1 MHYQMHLSATVL
13 VVSLAT
19 FVSTL
24 VGGLFAL
31 HLRDRLH
38 LILGFSGGA
47 LLGVVLFDLIPEAI
61 SLTEVRFGVRATTAL
76 LAAGF
81 LAYMMLDRAIVLH
94 GRQNSGMERT
104 GRRGVLGAGSLCV
117 HSFLDGFSIGLAFKV
132 ALSVGAVVAIAVL
145 VHDFSDG
152 INTVGLILK
161 NRGNDRSAFRWLIA
175 DAAAP
180 IAGAASTL
188 MFTIQGAV
196 LGLGLA
202 AFAGFF
208 LYIGASD
215 LVPESYH
222 DHPKWLTTAMT
233 ILGAAT
239 MFLAIRLVNGG
250 SAP

>member
-1 MHYQMHLSATVL
+1 MHISTAVL
-13 VVSLAT
+13 AVSLAT

-31 HLRDRLH
+31 RLRDRLH

-47 LLGVVLFDLIPEAI
+47 VLGVVLFDLIPEAI
-61 SLTEVRFGVRATTAL
+61 SLTEARFGVPATTGV

-81 LAYMMLDRAIVLH
+81 LAYMTLDRAIVLH
-94 GRQNSGMERT
+94 GRQNSGGDQT
-104 GRRGVLGAGSLCV
+104 APRGVLGAGSLCV

-132 ALSVGAVVAIAVL
+132 APSVGAVVAIAVL

-175 DAAAP
+175 DAVAP
-180 IAGAASTL
+180 IAGALSTL
-188 MFTIQGAV
+188 MFTLEGAV
-196 LGLGLA
+196 LGLALA

-233 ILGAAT
+233 ILGAVT
-239 MFLAIRLVNGG
+239 IFVAIRLVGGG

>member
-1 MHYQMHLSATVL
+1 MHVSTTVL
-13 VVSLAT
+13 LVSLAT

-31 HLRDRLH
+31 RLRDRLH
-38 LILGFSGGA
+38 LVLGFSGGA
-47 LLGVVLFDLIPEAI
+47 VLGVVLFDLIPEAI
-61 SLTEVRFGVRATTAL
+61 SLAGVRFGAPVTMAVLTV
-76 LAAGF
+76 GF
-81 LAYMMLDRAIVLH
+81 LAYMVLDRVVVLH
-94 GRQNSGMERT
+94 GGPDAATPRSA
-104 GRRGVLGAGSLCV
+104 RRGVLGAGSLCV

-132 ALSVGAVVAIAVL
+132 SASVGAVVAVAVL

-161 NRGNDRSAFRWLIA
+161 NKGSDRNAFRWLLA
-175 DAAAP
+175 DSISP
-180 IAGAASTL
+180 IVGAASTL
-188 MFTIQGAV
+188 MFTLQGPI

-222 DHPKWLTTAMT
+222 EHPKRLTTFMT
-233 ILGAAT
+233 ILGVAV
-239 MFLAIRLVNGG
+239 MFVAIRFASG
-250 SAP
+250 

>member
-1 MHYQMHLSATVL
+1 MHIRTTVL
-13 VVSLAT
+13 AVSLAT

-47 LLGVVLFDLIPEAI
+47 VLGVVLFDLIPEAI
-61 SLTEVRFGVRATTAL
+61 SLTEVRFGVRVTTGV

-81 LAYMMLDRAIVLH
+81 LVYTMLDRAIVLH
-94 GRQNSGMERT
+94 SSHNSGMERA

-132 ALSVGAVVAIAVL
+132 APSVGTVVAIAVL

-188 MFTIQGAV
+188 MFTLEGAV

-233 ILGAAT
+233 ILGAVT
-239 MFLAIRLVNGG
+239 MFVAIQLVNGR
-250 SAP
+250 SPP